1 MTYKKYYWLND
12 KSREFL
18 SRGYVREGQTAEQ
31 RVREI
36 AETAEKY
43 LGIEGYADKFE
54 DYMSRGWF
62 SLSSPVW
69 ANYGLERGLPCS
81 CNGSYIEDTMDS
93 ILTKVGELGT
103 MDKHGAG
110 TSAFFGS
117 LRERGA
123 AISSGG
129 SSNGPVHFM
138 ELFDKVTSVIS
149 QSNVRRGSMAA
160 YLPAD
165 HPDILEF
172 LKIRSEG
179 NPIQDLS
186 IGVCISDEWMEG
198 LLNKDKEKLKIW
210 GEIIKKRF
218 ESGYPYVFFTGTANK
233 NAPKVYRDKGIKIH
247 ASNLCVAPETLIL
260 TKDGHQVISELEGED
275 ADIWNGKQWSNVRV
289 LKTGE
294 NQELLKVTLSDGKS
308 LECTPYHK
316 WYTVKNRIE
325 QRSGKIVEKRTNE
338 LKVGD
343 WLMKFKTPILE
354 GREEENIK
362 YPYTHGFF
370 CGDGTYAS
378 GKPHISIYGEKMEL
392 IPFLDI
398 RSSTYEVT
406 FQNKINT
413 LLPLDLERKF
423 VVPLNAELDNK
434 LRWLEGYLDAD
445 ACIARNGTNESI
457 QVVSIEI
464 EFLKDVQL
472 MLQTMG
478 VNAKIVDMLP
488 ERQALLPDGKGGQKL
503 YDCKESKRLLI
514 NSNDL
519 YHLHLIGFSPKRLKF
534 SPRKPQRECSQFVK
548 IVSIENTGRL
558 ADTYCVSEPLE
569 HKAVFNGIL
578 TGNCNEISLSSSQ
591 DSSFVCVLSSIN
603 LLHWDEL
610 KDTDAIETMTYFLD
624 SVTEEYIKKTNGVKF
639 MEAPN
644 KFAREQ
650 RAVGLG
656 VLGWHSYLQS
666 KMIPFESMEAKM
678 LNSQIFSALN
688 RKSLA
693 ASKEMAAKYGE
704 PELLKGYGERQV
716 TRLAVAPTTSSSFI
730 LGQVSQGIEPQNSNY
745 YVKKLAKGAFT
756 YKNPYL
762 KELLHSKG
770 KDNQETWKSILE
782 RGGSVQHFDFLSQ
795 EEKDVFKTFGE
806 ISQKEI
812 VIQAS
817 ARQKHLDQ
825 SQSLNLMIPPETTIK
840 EVSQLMI
847 FGWQQGVKGY
857 YYQRG
862 ANSSQMLARNILECS
877 SCES

>member
-36 AETAEKY
+36 AEAAEKY
-43 LGIEGYADKFE
+43 LGVEGYADKFE

-160 YLPAD
+160 YLPVD

-247 ASNLCVAPETLIL
+247 ASNLCVSPETRIL
-260 TKDGHQVISELEGED
+260 TKNGHQTISELENQWV
-275 ADIWNGKQWSNVRV
+275 DIWNGKQWSNVKV
-289 LKTGE
+289 CKTGE
-294 NQELLKVTLSDGKS
+294 NKEIYSVRIIAFIKKDGKIIGDDRCLGLNATEHHKFYLENGKEVCLSELKSGDKLLPCDMPNGYTFGYQVFDVKKQSYLSD
-308 LECTPYHK
+308 T
-316 WYTVKNRIE
+316 
-325 QRSGKIVEKRTNE
+325 
-338 LKVGD
+338 
-343 WLMKFKTPILE
+343 
-354 GREEENIK
+354 
-362 YPYTHGFF
+362 F
-370 CGDGTYAS
+370 C
-378 GKPHISIYGEKMEL
+378 
-392 IPFLDI
+392 
-398 RSSTYEVT
+398 
-406 FQNKINT
+406 
-413 LLPLDLERKF
+413 
-423 VVPLNAELDNK
+423 
-434 LRWLEGYLDAD
+434 
-445 ACIARNGTNESI
+445 
-457 QVVSIEI
+457 
-464 EFLKDVQL
+464 
-472 MLQTMG
+472 
-478 VNAKIVDMLP
+478 VN
-488 ERQALLPDGKGGQKL
+488 
-503 YDCKESKRLLI
+503 
-514 NSNDL
+514 
-519 YHLHLIGFSPKRLKF
+519 
-534 SPRKPQRECSQFVK
+534 
-548 IVSIENTGRL
+548 
-558 ADTYCVSEPLE
+558 EPLE
-569 HKAVFNGIL
+569 HKAVFNEIL

-666 KMIPFESMEAKM
+666 KMIPFESMEAKT
-678 LNSQIFSALN
+678 LNSQIFSTLN

-762 KELLHSKG
+762 KELLKSK
-770 KDNQETWKSILE
+770 DQDSQETWKSILE
-782 RGGSVQHFDFLSQ
+782 RGGSVQHLNFFSQ
-795 EEKDVFKTFGE
+795 EEKNVFKTFGE
-806 ISQKEI
+806 ISQKEV

-847 FGWQQGVKGY
+847 FGWQQGIKGY
-857 YYQRG
+857 YYQKSS
-862 ANSSQMLARNILECS
+862 NPSQMLARNILECS
-877 SCES
+877 SCGA